1 MDKQNY
7 KNLRLRKQFSS
18 QLGRYFLR
26 TCPAILTTLGALD
39 FCLRD
44 IPRVTELGI
53 IICFRLSAKLFL
65 HKKYFFNSGN
75 SQHRRSLLL
84 LLMLLLF
91 TSNGLYSALPIWH
104 SHWPVFG
111 IFFLPLPASDIR
123 GPRDW
128 PGESRENTVMF
139 CLYTSFN
146 FYQNCAREK
155 YLVSPTQDH
164 VLMGFYVRR
173 S

>member
-1 MDKQNY
+1 MKDEFSTCLLFSFAFMDKQNY
-7 KNLRLRKQFSS
+7 ENLGLRLRKQFSS
-18 QLGRYFLR
+18 QLGPYFLR

-44 IPRVTELGI
+44 TEWGI

-65 HKKYFFNSGN
+65 HKKYFLNSGN

-91 TSNGLYSALPIWH
+91 TLNGLYSALPIGH

-111 IFFLPLPASDIR
+111 NFFPPSSCFR
-123 GPRDW
+123 
-128 PGESRENTVMF
+128 
-139 CLYTSFN
+139 YT
-146 FYQNCAREK
+146 E
-155 YLVSPTQDH
+155 TT
-164 VLMGFYVRR
+164 
-173 S
+173 